1 MTLRVGVVAG
11 ALALLACA
19 PVPPSQDAE
28 FVALAD
34 QYVESLLARYPEF
47 ATSLGDHRYDTRLN
61 DYSAAAIAAD
71 IAWNQGYL
79 DQANGIDPARLS
91 PVNTVDFEI
100 LRNHLRFSI
109 WSDEVL
115 REHEWNPLRYGVGNA
130 LYSLLAREFAP
141 IEDRLANLRE
151 RLLGVG
157 AVVEAAKANLSNPP
171 RVHTETAIRQNAG
184 TISLIREDL
193 DGILARV
200 PQMADSLAPAR
211 EFASRTLEAYGT
223 WLRDDLLPRSKGSFR
238 IGPRSIAPSWRSR
251 CSRISQWKRFST
263 GPSRGWR
270 SFMTS
275 FMKRRSPCIARCIPT
290 RPDHEPQGSRPGR
303 PGRVGQLAPNRR
315 LDRRGRKT

>member
-109 WSDEVL
+109 
-115 REHEWNPLRYGVGNA
+115 
-130 LYSLLAREFAP
+130 
-141 IEDRLANLRE
+141 
-151 RLLGVG
+151 
-157 AVVEAAKANLSNPP
+157 
-171 RVHTETAIRQNAG
+171 
-184 TISLIREDL
+184 
-193 DGILARV
+193 
-200 PQMADSLAPAR
+200 
-211 EFASRTLEAYGT
+211 
-223 WLRDDLLPRSKGSFR
+223 
-238 IGPRSIAPSWRSR
+238 
-251 CSRISQWKRFST
+251 
-263 GPSRGWR
+263 
-270 SFMTS
+270 
-275 FMKRRSPCIARCIPT
+275 
-290 RPDHEPQGSRPGR
+290 
-303 PGRVGQLAPNRR
+303 
-315 LDRRGRKT
+315 